1 MKGDGRKSPVDSVGC
16 QLEQVGAK
24 SVSLRICKYGISHR
38 HGKQGP

>member
-1 MKGDGRKSPVDSVGC
+1 MKGDGRKSAVDSVGC

-24 SVSLRICKYGISHR
+24 SASLRIRKYGVSHG